1 MLSSSDPSSSDTNN
15 SSDDSNK
22 QQQGWQQKHDHPQ
35 QQERKQQQE
44 WKQQQNR
51 QHSRDANNRRNASI
65 TNEASNSMQAGQQQH
80 RLHNHEM
87 AAAAVE
93 KSATFRRDASNS
105 SRNSQLGM
113 ANLCYFDII
122 DVSTLQ
128 RPVLLLGL
136 CTLQRECCIWM
147 CLHYKSMCCT

>member
-1 MLSSSDPSSSDTNN
+1 
-15 SSDDSNK
+15 
-22 QQQGWQQKHDHPQ
+22 
-35 QQERKQQQE
+35 
-44 WKQQQNR
+44 
-51 QHSRDANNRRNASI
+51 
-65 TNEASNSMQAGQQQH
+65 
-80 RLHNHEM
+80 M

-93 KSATFRRDASNS
+93 KSATFSRDASNC

-136 CTLQRECCIWM
+136 YTTETSVASGCVYTTKACAAQRHIYTTKARAEPRCFYTTEESASSGRVYITSWCPVLLLKVSTHRGLCSSWRSLHYRGLSCLWT
-147 CLHYKSMCCT
+147 CLHFRGWCWSWTA